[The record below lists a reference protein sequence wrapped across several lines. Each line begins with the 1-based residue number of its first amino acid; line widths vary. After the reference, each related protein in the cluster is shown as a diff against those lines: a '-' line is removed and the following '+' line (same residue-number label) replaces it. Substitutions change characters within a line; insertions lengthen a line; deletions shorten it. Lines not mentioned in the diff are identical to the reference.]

1 MAESAIAFDTE
12 QEFSDIPSKLLKYIS
27 VHPGIRYRE
36 LLRLAGLTNGVLSY
50 HISSLKKSGQITV
63 DRNNKSNTT
72 RYYRN
77 DISAEQSK
85 IIGYIRINTIRQ
97 ILLCLLNTIITIMYV
112 LLVKL

>member
-36 LLRLAGLTNGVLSY
+36 LLRLAGLTNGVLTY

-63 DRNNKSNTT
+63 DRVIRRDIILMIFQLNNQ
-72 RYYRN
+72 R
-77 DISAEQSK
+77 
-85 IIGYIRINTIRQ
+85 
-97 ILLCLLNTIITIMYV
+97 L
-112 LLVKL
+112 